1 MIIVL
6 PGRGYTAQGP
16 AISIPVLA
24 LRESGG
30 SEEVSNVSYLPWQAD
45 NTTPYVDLQEMHV
58 LRQIDAALKADTS
71 GPVVFV
77 AKSIGT
83 EILTRVVRQVD
94 LVNRAVSVIWITP
107 LFGRPGRADA
117 AIGLGF
123 ASLLVAGSEMPS
135 TRCQNIAGFAMLC
148 TQTNLS
154 SKARITALRS
164 PTMLWPRPQAS
175 CSLVQQRLPSLA
187 PHVELIFRP
196 TTCGKN
202 QELWNFEFLL
212 NRSRVPRTTHS

>member
-123 ASLLVAGSEMPS
+123 ASLLVAGSADAEHALPEHRRVRDALHADELIVEGANHSLEVPNDVMA
-135 TRCQNIAGFAMLC
+135 TTAGF
-148 TQTNLS
+148 
-154 SKARITALRS
+154 
-164 PTMLWPRPQAS
+164 
-175 CSLVQQRLPSLA
+175 VQLGAATLA
-187 PHVELIFRP
+187 FIGATR
-196 TTCGKN
+196 
-202 QELWNFEFLL
+202 
-212 NRSRVPRTTHS
+212 